1 MKLVNVQE
9 MARARETRKVTQLKL
24 LNEYNLPILSFTLN
38 IPGPEKNNKLFM
50 NIHNKGI
57 QKIIETFEQKLLYK
71 IIINKFTGSEAY
83 FVINETVE
91 KLKWETIF
99 IEENHPLG
107 RIFDIDVIGTEGK
120 PFSRRNLKVES
131 RKCLC
136 CNEIASFCSRS
147 RKHTV
152 EELLQKIYIL
162 SDYLKS

>member
-107 RIFDIDVIGTEGK
+107 RILMLLA
-120 PFSRRNLKVES
+120 LKG
-131 RKCLC
+131 
-136 CNEIASFCSRS
+136 NHFQ
-147 RKHTV
+147 
-152 EELLQKIYIL
+152 EETSKWNRENVFAVM
-162 SDYLKS
+162 K